1 MGKYLIRRL
10 LQMIIVLIGIS
21 IISFAI
27 MQLAPGDPI
36 DLLSDRNATPAEKA
50 HIRSLYGLDKPLPVQ
65 YYNWISQVL
74 KGNFGNSY
82 VTGKPV
88 LAMIMERLPATLML
102 NFWAMVIIYALAIP
116 IGMVSA
122 LRQYSWFDHIV
133 TSVAFLGKALPQFWF
148 ALMLI
153 YTVGLRVDYIQI
165 SGMSTYGVNWA
176 SASFWQVFSDRL
188 SYMILPL
195 IVLAFSGMAGIT
207 RYMRASML
215 DVVHQDYIRTARA
228 KGLSEKKIV
237 TNHALRN
244 ALLPIVTLIGFEL
257 PILFSGSVVIETIF
271 SWPGVGLLAVNSI
284 FQRDYM
290 VVMAF
295 NMLGAVMTVLGM
307 FMADLL
313 YLVVDPRIKLE

>member
-1 MGKYLIRRL
+1 MSKYIARRL
-10 LQMIIVLIGIS
+10 VQMVVVLLGIS

-36 DLLSDRNATPAEKA
+36 ELLADRNATPAEKA
-50 HIRSLYGLDKPLPVQ
+50 HIRSLYGLDEPLPVQ
-65 YYNWISQVL
+65 YFNWISQVL
-74 KGNFGNSY
+74 KGDFGNSF

-88 LAMIMERLPATLML
+88 LQMILERLPATLTL
-102 NFWAMVIIYALAIP
+102 NFWAMIIIYALAIP
-116 IGMVSA
+116 IGMISA

-133 TSVAFLGKALPQFWF
+133 TTLAFLGRALPQFWF

-153 YTVGLRVDYIQI
+153 YLVGMRVDYIQI
-165 SGMSTYGVNWA
+165 AGMSTYGIDWGSTPFFEVL
-176 SASFWQVFSDRL
+176 SDRI

-195 IVLAFSGMAGIT
+195 IVLAFSGMAGIA

-228 KGLSEKKIV
+228 KGLPEKKVVI
-237 TNHALRN
+237 NHAFRN

-295 NMLGAVMTVLGM
+295 NMLGAVMTVIGM
-307 FMADLL
+307 FLADLL
-313 YLVVDPRIKLE
+313 YVVVDPRIKLD